1 MKLKLFI
8 CWGGERSKEIAAF
21 LRDWL
26 RNVHQNIEPFMSEED
41 IGKGER
47 WSKVLTDKLEDSDFG
62 LVCLTSENL
71 TAPWLHFEA
80 GALSKIAG
88 SHLVPILYKLQTED
102 INGPLKDFQAA
113 SLDNKAQMRHVLTQ
127 INDVM
132 ADQGNSN
139 WPGTFEVLWGEVEKK
154 VKSLDEL
161 DKIQITSP
169 KDGGVLLNGIKQESD
184 AFLYPVH
191 GSLKHLQ
198 KGHHIWLVN
207 SNGEGQVWPQEQIT
221 THDVTSGKWEGHVY
235 LQTRYSGMFINAVVA
250 PPTSQQLFEYYHLHG
265 RFGSYRPLSQIPYE
279 CQNVCRCGLPIQI
292 THQSK

>member
-1 MKLKLFI
+1 MNVRNPDITGPCRHLKTGARIRAQHEHIKNLTTHPALTGEGGKLFI
-8 CWGGERSKEIAAF
+8 CLGGERSKEIAAF

-88 SHLVPILYKLQTED
+88 SHLVPILYKVQTED

-161 DKIQITSP
+161 DKIQIT
-169 KDGGVLLNGIKQESD
+169 
-184 AFLYPVH
+184 
-191 GSLKHLQ
+191 
-198 KGHHIWLVN
+198 
-207 SNGEGQVWPQEQIT
+207 
-221 THDVTSGKWEGHVY
+221 
-235 LQTRYSGMFINAVVA
+235 
-250 PPTSQQLFEYYHLHG
+250 
-265 RFGSYRPLSQIPYE
+265 
-279 CQNVCRCGLPIQI
+279 
-292 THQSK
+292 